1 MSVKGRIMIERV
13 IAQRIIAKALAEG
26 LGVSIHNGEDED
38 EPPVLHNPDEALAQ
52 IMQTDMDGLYFYR
65 RDEGR
70 PYAWIRLVYGNDG
83 FDVISDY
90 TTNLEEWLKPIQDW
104 ISEIEAQ
111 PLKLLELPQEVWV
124 IMSNDFPV
132 GVFNNETDAEALCK
146 ANNAADKARAE
157 RDGPTARV
165 YWKAHKFTLG
175 EVK

>member
-90 TTNLEEWLKPIQDW
+90 TTNLAIWLEPINKWVADM
-104 ISEIEAQ
+104 EAD
-111 PLKLLELPQEVWV
+111 PTKLLELPR
-124 IMSNDFPV
+124 
-132 GVFNNETDAEALCK
+132 ETESK
-146 ANNAADKARAE
+146 AIAMLKKVLEIGD
-157 RDGPTARV
+157 P
-165 YWKAHKFTLG
+165 
-175 EVK
+175 EVKHLVREFLKEIGELP